1 MSTHTVGI
9 LLAAGAGTR
18 FGGSKL
24 LAPLHGKPLVLH
36 ALAVLHTAVPNVLAV
51 VRPGDEVLHDLLRTA
66 GAQVLICPQAVDGM
80 GHSLACAAREL
91 PPGAPA
97 LVALGDMPTIA
108 SDTVRRVHDAVD
120 AGAVIAVPVYRGRR
134 GHPVGFSGRVV
145 PELASLGGDQGA
157 RTLLRR
163 YAEQVQDIE
172 VDDPGCIADID
183 TEAGLAAAAAAQQR
197 PPN

>member
-18 FGGSKL
+18 FGGGKL

-36 ALAVLHTAVPNVLAV
+36 ALAVLQTAVADVLAV
-51 VRPGDEVLHDLLRTA
+51 VRPGDETLQDLLRAA
-66 GAQVLICPQAVDGM
+66 GARVLICPQAVDGM

-108 SDTVRRVHDAVD
+108 PDTMRRVHDSVA
-120 AGAVIAVPVYRGRR
+120 AGALIAAPVYRGRR
-134 GHPVGFSGRVV
+134 GHPVGFAARLL
-145 PELASLGGDQGA
+145 PELASLGGDRGA

-163 YAEQVQDIE
+163 YANQVLDIE
-172 VDDPGCIADID
+172 VNDPGCAADID
-183 TEAGLAAAAAAQQR
+183 TPADLATAG
-197 PPN
+197 N